1 MEIAVLDFLSNTVD
15 IIDAPDNIE
24 DIEGFLTGLGCYDSG
39 HIFFLAND
47 KPIPIRRYKAV
58 RSGANTGDE
67 EFVLEAV
74 ETRPETSYEAYIKS
88 RMNDFK
94 PGINPK
100 EKAFAATFLSEI
112 NQGLNEKEFAKAL
125 CHEHP
130 TIQQMFF
137 RLVKQCFLTR
147 AEERSYSCDKRNEAS
162 VRMCR
167 CLADEIKKYPLPI
180 K

>member
-24 DIEGFLTGLGCYDSG
+24 DIEGFLTGLRCYDSG

-47 KPIPIRRYKAV
+47 KPISIRRYKAV
-58 RSGANTGDE
+58 RSDANTGDE

-94 PGINPK
+94 PAINPK

-112 NQGLNEKEFAKAL
+112 NQGFDNKAFATAL

-137 RLVKQCFLTR
+137 RLLKQCVMTR
-147 AEERSYSCDKRNEAS
+147 AEERAYSNDERNEGA
-162 VRMCR
+162 VRMCQE
-167 CLADEIKKYPLPI
+167 LANKIVKYTLPI

>member
-24 DIEGFLTGLGCYDSG
+24 DINSFLTGLGYDEG
-39 HIFFLAND
+39 HMYFLVND
-47 KPIPIRRYKAV
+47 LTVPVCRYKAV
-58 RSGANTGDE
+58 RNEDGKYT
-67 EFVLEAV
+67 LESVNA
-74 ETRPETSYEAYIKS
+74 RPETSYEAYIKS
-88 RMNDFK
+88 RMNDYK
-94 PGINPK
+94 PGVNPK
-100 EKAFAATFLSEI
+100 EKAFANVFLSEI
-112 NQGLNEKEFAKAL
+112 NQGFDGKAFATAL

-137 RLVKQCFLTR
+137 RLVRQCFVTR
-147 AEERSYSCDKRNEAS
+147 AEERAYSSDERNAGA

-167 CLADEIKKYPLPI
+167 ELAEQIAKYPLPI

>member
-1 MEIAVLDFLSNTVD
+1 MEIAVLDFISNTVD

-24 DIEGFLTGLGCYDSG
+24 DINPFLSDLGYNEG
-39 HIFFLAND
+39 HMFFLAD
-47 KPIPIRRYKAV
+47 DLTVPVCRYKAV
-58 RSGANTGDE
+58 KDDGGKYT
-67 EFVLEAV
+67 LESVDAH
-74 ETRPETSYEAYIKS
+74 PETSYEAYVKS
-88 RMNDFK
+88 RMDDYK

-100 EKAFAATFLSEI
+100 EKAFAKVFLSEL
-112 NQGLNEKEFAKAL
+112 NQGCFDNKAFAAAL

-147 AEERSYSCDKRNEAS
+147 AEERAYSNDERNEGA

-167 CLADEIKKYPLPI
+167 ELAEKIAKYPLPI

>member
-24 DIEGFLTGLGCYDSG
+24 DVNSFLTGLGYDEG
-39 HIFFLAND
+39 HMFFLAND
-47 KPIPIRRYKAV
+47 LTVPVCRYKAV
-58 RSGANTGDE
+58 RDE
-67 EFVLEAV
+67 DGKYTLESVDAH
-74 ETRPETSYEAYIKS
+74 PETSYEAYIKS
-88 RMNDFK
+88 RMNDYK

-112 NQGLNEKEFAKAL
+112 NQGFDNKAFAIAL

-137 RLVKQCFLTR
+137 RLLKQCVLTR
-147 AEERSYSCDKRNEAS
+147 AEERAYSSDERNEGA
-162 VRMCR
+162 VKMCQE
-167 CLADEIKKYPLPI
+167 LANKVAKYPLPI